1 MTTKTQD
8 LVAMFNLL
16 PESEQNLAFEL
27 VKRLVLAWDSDYTK
41 LTPAERARLE
51 SSERDL
57 ERGETTD
64 YDEIDWT

>member
-1 MTTKTQD
+1 MTSKTQD

-41 LTPAERARLE
+41 LTPTERARLE
-51 SSERDL
+51 ESDRDL
-57 ERGETTD
+57 ERGETAK
-64 YDEIDWT
+64 YSNIDWN